1 MDFIGA
7 KVLFTIILIILIVFA
22 GAVPPAYKQF
32 LDTWYGRLAA
42 AVVIL
47 AIARLGGWY
56 IGVAAA
62 AAVLVL
68 LPTRMR
74 EGFRGGGG
82 GEGGSRGGR
91 GGVLET
97 GYDQTVGNF
106 TDYDSA
112 LPAGDAYAEG
122 FTDKV
127 GLAHNSARVEGFA
140 GADKRQ
146 EVPVERRGRWFI
158 EEVLD
163 ESPEMIET
171 DTVETSAGQ

>member
-7 KVLFTIILIILIVFA
+7 KVLFTIILVILIVFA

-42 AVVIL
+42 AVAVL

-68 LPTRMR
+68 LPTRMK
-74 EGFRGGGG
+74 EGFRG
-82 GEGGSRGGR
+82 GEGGSRGG
-91 GGVLET
+91 VLET
-97 GYDQTVGNF
+97 AYDKQYF
-106 TDYDSA
+106 TNY
-112 LPAGDAYAEG
+112 GEKKKVEG
-122 FTDKV
+122 FTE
-127 GLAHNSARVEGFA
+127 GVEGFA
-140 GADKRQ
+140 GADKKQ
-146 EVPVERRGRWFI
+146 TVPVERRGRWFI

-163 ESPEMIET
+163 EHPETIET

>member
-32 LDTWYGRLAA
+32 LDTWYGRFAA
-42 AVVIL
+42 AVVVL
-47 AIARLGGWY
+47 AVARLGGWY
-56 IGVAAA
+56 IGVATA

-74 EGFRGGGG
+74 EGFRGGG

-106 TDYDSA
+106 SDYNEDSV
-112 LPAGDAYAEG
+112 EG

-146 EVPVERRGRWFI
+146 EVPVERRGRWFV

-171 DTVETSAGQ
+171 DTVETQAGQ

>member
-42 AVVIL
+42 SLAVL
-47 AIARLGGWY
+47 AVARLGGWY

-74 EGFRGGGG
+74 EGFRGG
-82 GEGGSRGGR
+82 EGGSREGR

-106 TDYDSA
+106 TDYS
-112 LPAGDAYAEG
+112 EG
-122 FTDKV
+122 F
-127 GLAHNSARVEGFA
+127 SAQNGTSSPNQLDDEGFA
-140 GADKRQ
+140 GADKKQ
-146 EVPVERRGRWFI
+146 EVPVERRSRWFV
-158 EEVLD
+158 EEILD
-163 ESPEMIET
+163 ESPEIIET

>member
-7 KVLFTIILIILIVFA
+7 KVLFTIILVILIVFA

-42 AVVIL
+42 AVAVL

-68 LPTRMR
+68 LPTRMK
-74 EGFRGGGG
+74 EGFRG
-82 GEGGSRGGR
+82 GEGGSRGG
-91 GGVLET
+91 VLET
-97 GYDQTVGNF
+97 AYDKQYF
-106 TDYDSA
+106 TNY
-112 LPAGDAYAEG
+112 GEKKKVEEG
-122 FTDKV
+122 FTSIA
-127 GLAHNSARVEGFA
+127 GMANNSKRVEGFA
-140 GADKRQ
+140 GADKKQ
-146 EVPVERRGRWFI
+146 TVPMERRGRWFI

-163 ESPEMIET
+163 EHPEEIET

>member
-7 KVLFTIILIILIVFA
+7 KVLFTIILVILIVFA

-42 AVVIL
+42 AVAVL

-68 LPTRMR
+68 LPTRMQ
-74 EGFRGGGG
+74 EGFRG
-82 GEGGSRGGR
+82 GEGGSRGG
-91 GGVLET
+91 VLET
-97 GYDQTVGNF
+97 AYDKQYF
-106 TDYDSA
+106 TNY
-112 LPAGDAYAEG
+112 GEKKKAEEG
-122 FTDKV
+122 V
-127 GLAHNSARVEGFA
+127 VYNSKRVEGFA
-140 GADKRQ
+140 GADKKQ
-146 EVPVERRGRWFI
+146 TVPAERRDRWFI

-163 ESPEMIET
+163 EYPETIET